1 MRKAYV
7 IPATL
12 LALAMLAAPAQT
24 RRPYPVQPADDPLQ
38 DAEALLQKQQY
49 AQAEDKLQTLM
60 PAQAKNPQAW
70 FDLGFAQSRQGKRPE
85 AVASYQRAV
94 VLAPDWFE
102 ANLNLGLDLAKS
114 GNPAAAVPVLRHA
127 VELKPASGGQ
137 RAVGQAWIYLAQTLE
152 KTDGDPKT
160 AAAAYDKAAELSHS
174 DPELMVRAGNL
185 LERAGDTAG
194 AEQRY
199 RTAAETGNAGAMAQL
214 IDLFVRQKRFADAET
229 WLNKYVAQNPQSVAP
244 RAQLA
249 RLLALQGKK
258 VEAIAML
265 QPLSGPEANPAINLE
280 LAALYLDNKQYAEAT
295 PLLRLALEKSP
306 DDPQLHQDL
315 GVAMLHQLKYAEA
328 ETELL
333 KAAKLKPDLADT
345 YGYLAEAARQ
355 NQHYELCL
363 RALDARAR
371 FQPETPGT
379 YFLRATAYDSLHA
392 YKQAAENYKLFLAAA
407 AGKFPEQEFQARHR
421 LKAIAPQ

>member
-7 IPATL
+7 IPAVL
-12 LALAMLAAPAQT
+12 LALAMLPAPAQT
-24 RRPYPVQPADDPLQ
+24 RRPYPAPPADDPLR

-49 AQAEDKLQTLM
+49 AQAEEKLQSLM

-70 FDLGFAQSRQGKRPE
+70 FDLGFAQSRQGKRQE
-85 AVASYQRAV
+85 AVAAYQKAV
-94 VLAPDWFE
+94 ALAPDWFE
-102 ANLNLGLDLAKS
+102 ANLNLGMDLAKS

-137 RAVGQAWIYLAQTLE
+137 QALGQAWIFLAQALE
-152 KTDGDPKT
+152 KTDSDPTK

-174 DPELMVRAGNL
+174 DPELIVRAGNL

-199 RTAAETGNAGAMAQL
+199 RTAAEAGSAGAMAHL
-214 IDLFVRQKRFADAET
+214 IDLLVGQKRFADAET
-229 WLNKYVAQNPQSVAP
+229 WLNKYVAQNPQASAA
-244 RAQLA
+244 RAQLG

-258 VEAIAML
+258 DEAVGML
-265 QPLSGPEANPAINLE
+265 QPLSGPAASPAINRE
-280 LAALYLDNKQYAEAT
+280 LASLYLDNKQYAEAT
-295 PLLRLALEKSP
+295 PLLRMTLEKSP

-315 GVAMLHQLKYAEA
+315 GVALLHQLQYAEA
-328 ETELL
+328 ETEFL
-333 KAAKLKPDLADT
+333 KSAKLNPDLADT

-371 FQPETPGT
+371 FHPETPGT

-407 AGKFPEQEFQARHR
+407 GGKFPEQEFQARHR
-421 LKAIAPQ
+421 LKAITPQ